1 MKSVM
6 SVIVIVVFVT
16 LVQGCTGNPTI
27 QSGVPS
33 GVATAAGLP
42 SQTVI
47 VGAEE
52 VPTSVAIPTK
62 MVLASPVAPT
72 KTLTE
77 LPTATVVATATP
89 TVVPREWTEQQV
101 GRFISH
107 VGSWIFLDPN
117 LPSEEDE
124 IAQLLMKFTYNHA
137 LGGFVGPFEEIVPDE
152 LCSWTYSKLEEG
164 YGLVATNEDGVVIEE
179 KTREERWTQFSYEV
193 GDKNK
198 EPYCPQFDMTLPI
211 PDFEALD

>member
-1 MKSVM
+1 MKSVVC
-6 SVIVIVVFVT
+6 VILIVFFVA

-27 QSGVPS
+27 QSAVPS
-33 GVATAAGLP
+33 AVATSAVLP

-47 VGAEE
+47 VGAEK
-52 VPTSVAIPTK
+52 VPTSVAISTET
-62 MVLASPVAPT
+62 VSVSPVAPT
-72 KTLTE
+72 KTLVE
-77 LPTATVVATATP
+77 FPTATVATTATP
-89 TVVPREWTEQQV
+89 TAVPRKWTEKQV

-107 VGSWIFLDPN
+107 VGSWIFLDSN
-117 LPSEEDE
+117 LPSAEDE

-137 LGGFVGPFEEIVPDE
+137 LGGFVGPFEEVVPDE

-164 YGLVATNEDGVVIEE
+164 YGLVATNEDGVVVEE

-198 EPYCPQFDMTLPI
+198 EPYCPQFDITLPI